1 MTDLA
6 GRPIPDAPAQAVN
19 SAREKARAVLSRDAS
34 ENDRDL
40 ADGLRFACMA
50 IERVMAENAEKDR
63 KIARL
68 EERLRR
74 GR

>member
-1 MTDLA
+1 MDTH
-6 GRPIPDAPAQAVN
+6 GRPTPDAPAHAVN